1 MLICLRQVASA
12 VAGDGGEEEAV
23 ADGAPL
29 VADVSAAADD
39 GGEGAAY
46 DGVVTS
52 HCEDVDVETGSV
64 SESFGSESFDADVA
78 AGVRKT
84 DDEDYNITGIIPG
97 FSNLQVDL
105 PGTLEKW
112 WPGKPWSDLVA
123 RSRAKKHGDAPEF
136 LSDPSQAARG
146 QSLACLQYH
155 CVMCRERLN
164 HA

>member
-1 MLICLRQVASA
+1 MYFLLICLRQVASA

-52 HCEDVDVETGSV
+52 YCEDVDVETGS
-64 SESFGSESFDADVA
+64 GSESFDADVA
-78 AGVRKT
+78 AGVVVTGYKLDET
-84 DDEDYNITGIIPG
+84 DFAGIIPG

-112 WPGKPWSDLVA
+112 WPGRQLSDLVA

>member
-29 VADVSAAADD
+29 VADGGEGADD

-46 DGVVTS
+46 DGVATS
-52 HCEDVDVETGSV
+52 DCDEDVDVETGS
-64 SESFGSESFDADVA
+64 GSESFDADVA
-78 AGVRKT
+78 AGVEETGYKLDET
-84 DDEDYNITGIIPG
+84 DFAGIIPG
-97 FSNLQVDL
+97 FSNLQIDL

-146 QSLACLQYH
+146 QSLACLPYH
-155 CVMCRERLN
+155 CVMCREHLN
-164 HA
+164 HAC